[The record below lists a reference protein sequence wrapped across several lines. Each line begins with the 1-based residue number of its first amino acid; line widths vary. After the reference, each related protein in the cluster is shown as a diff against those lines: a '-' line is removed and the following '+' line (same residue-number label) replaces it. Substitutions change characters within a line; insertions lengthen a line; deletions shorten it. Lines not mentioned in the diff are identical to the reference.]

1 MIPVSCTFCR
11 ILDGELP
18 SYCVYEDEYT
28 YAFLDIHPVT
38 KGHTLVIPRRHEALV
53 QGLSSE
59 EASALFNTV
68 HRLVGPIQDAMD
80 TPASNVGINNGKV
93 AGQIV
98 PHVHVHII
106 PRKSF
111 GMGGFHRIRN
121 LTKTLPQSEFEEIAE
136 KIRGKVG
143 ESLDYV

>member
-1 MIPVSCTFCR
+1 MSCTFCR
-11 ILDGELP
+11 ILEGELP
-18 SYCVYEDEYT
+18 SYPVYEDEHT
-28 YAFLDIHPVT
+28 YAFLDIHPAT
-38 KGHTLVIPRRHEALV
+38 MGHTLVIPRRHEAMV
-53 QGLSSE
+53 QGLSHD
-59 EASALFNTV
+59 EAATLFRTV
-68 HRLVGPIQDAMD
+68 HRLVGPIQEAMD

-111 GMGGFHRIRN
+111 GMGGFHRIRS

-136 KIRGKVG
+136 RIRVKVS
-143 ESLDYV
+143 ESLGV